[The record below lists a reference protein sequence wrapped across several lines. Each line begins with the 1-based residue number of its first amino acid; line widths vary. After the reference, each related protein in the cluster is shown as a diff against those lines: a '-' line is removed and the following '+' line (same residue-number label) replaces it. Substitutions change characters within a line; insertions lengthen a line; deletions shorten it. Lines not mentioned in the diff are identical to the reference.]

1 MPYKVYTFLNS
12 FFTCLTLNI
21 TKAQGQAK
29 SIYTDIWLAKARL
42 RPTDD
47 VSVSTFIGFLCCA
60 DQERVLCT
68 SICYCFYVS
77 LKYIVCLLREPVLIQ
92 MEYKI

>member
-12 FFTCLTLNI
+12 FFTCLPLNI

-47 VSVSTFIGFLCCA
+47 VSVSTFIGFLCCV
-60 DQERVLCT
+60 DQERVLGT
-68 SICYCFYVS
+68 FICYCFYVS
-77 LKYIVCLLREPVLIQ
+77 LKCIVCLLR
-92 MEYKI
+92 